1 MTLPYLTDSEIN
13 EICDPLTQ
21 SYAQRRFLLNLGI
34 LVKKKPNGRPLV
46 SRAEFER
53 AMMNN
58 PAKASEIGAQPN
70 PAAYLRLV
78 NKERR
83 NGTQT
88 QRQ

>member
-21 SYAQRRFLLNLGI
+21 PHAQRRFLLNLGI

-58 PAKASEIGAQPN
+58 PAKASEIGSQPN
-70 PAAYLRLV
+70 PAAYLKLV

-83 NGTQT
+83 HGAQT
-88 QRQ
+88 